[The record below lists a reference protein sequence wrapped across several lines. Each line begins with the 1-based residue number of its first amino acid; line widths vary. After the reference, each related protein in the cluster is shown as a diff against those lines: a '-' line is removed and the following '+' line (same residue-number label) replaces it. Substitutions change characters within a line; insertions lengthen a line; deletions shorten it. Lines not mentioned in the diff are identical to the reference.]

1 MEVPVR
7 RDDGRVGAE
16 AALTD
21 LLDDPVV
28 RGMVCNLRLSTR
40 RTVQEQAET
49 RAQQLDM
56 ALKSRL
62 VIEQT

>member
-1 MEVPVR
+1 MLVR
-7 RDDGRVGAE
+7 RDDGWVGAE

-21 LLDDPVV
+21 LLDNPAV